1 MGFFSKYPY
10 TDFHELNLDWVLE
23 QIKKVNAASGVTFN
37 DSEAALGA
45 TNVQDAIDALQVE
58 IANVAL
64 ISTVFVKVE
73 NEIALD
79 RWQNGHVYTHLQ
91 TINSPT
97 LIQIINAIRNGKV
110 VCLEIDDSNQKEYFY
125 MNAVTEIPGDYQH
138 IVEMYDPFDLVKLSL
153 VINGLNDDQNI
164 FCEILPSVQESI
176 VESFNG
182 RNGAVV
188 PADHDYTAEQIDYDN
203 QASQLLA
210 TNVQDAIDEVH
221 GEIPEHVVN
230 SFNNREGDVIPT
242 DHDYNA
248 EQIDYDN
255 TASQLQATDVQAAI
269 DEIIGLVITAGV
281 GSFNGRSGIVLPQ
294 SGDYTAA
301 MIPIST
307 SDTNLPN
314 TVHNVQ
320 EYIEYMNPAEV
331 TVTLTINGAKEDS
344 ITIYDSNDVQ
354 VGSCIFASDQTSG
367 TCQISVPAGGGS
379 YKFISSVA
387 KDTTTGSSDY
397 EKTVVLTDTLTQ
409 TVNVMPDN
417 CLYWF
422 GNEMLDATGGWYA
435 TRELY
440 GGTITKNT
448 NSILLNAVP
457 SGGTANAYIETTS
470 QYDFTGL
477 STLKIL
483 KNNDRATDASGG
495 RGAWIHAGVDGAGA
509 ELAFSDFT
517 TTGLSW
523 ASITITQV
531 GDNKGYTCCR
541 NWQQSVNASMEVYA
555 LYAE

>member
-23 QIKKVNAASGVTFN
+23 QIKKVNAASGVTFD

-45 TNVQDAIDALQVE
+45 TNVQDAIDKLQEE

-79 RWQNGHVYTHLQ
+79 RWQNGHLYTHLQ

-97 LIQIINAIRNGKV
+97 LMQIINAIRNGKV
-110 VCLEIDDSNQKEYFY
+110 VCLEIADSNQKEYFY

-138 IVEMYDPFDLVKLSL
+138 IVELYDPFDLVKLSV

-176 VESFNG
+176 VESFKG

-188 PADHDYTAEQIDYDN
+188 PDDHDYTAEQIDYDN
-203 QASQLLA
+203 TSSGLA
-210 TNVQDAIDEVH
+210 ATDVQNAIDEVH

-230 SFNNREGDVIPT
+230 SFKNREGNVVPA

-255 TASQLQATDVQAAI
+255 TSSGLQATDVQAAI

-307 SDTNLPN
+307 SNTDLPN

-320 EYIEYMNPAEV
+320 EYIEYEHPAAV

-344 ITIYDSNDVQ
+344 ITIYDSDDVQ
-354 VGSCIFASDQTSG
+354 VGSCIFAAGQTSG
-367 TCQISVPAGGGS
+367 TCQISVPVGGGS
-379 YKFISSVA
+379 YKFISSVS
-387 KDTTTGSSDY
+387 KDTTTGTSDY
-397 EKTVVLTDTLTQ
+397 EKTVALTDSVSQ
-409 TVNVMPDN
+409 TVNVYPDHS
-417 CLYWF
+417 LFWY
-422 GNEMLDATGGWYA
+422 GNYIVGF
-435 TRELY
+435 TRESIQPNLSKTDLTNALEIHWTASAIGSGAY
-440 GGTITKNT
+440 YTDNPIDLSAYSKIKMNCIGISGTIRWYGEIASPDANSNNPAAIDASNT
-448 NSILLNAVP
+448 TDGIKELDISSVVTSNYVGMLL
-457 SGGTANAYIETTS
+457 GGDTDNTAYITIS
-470 QYDFTGL
+470 
-477 STLKIL
+477 
-483 KNNDRATDASGG
+483 
-495 RGAWIHAGVDGAGA
+495 
-509 ELAFSDFT
+509 AFW
-517 TTGLSW
+517 L
-523 ASITITQV
+523 
-531 GDNKGYTCCR
+531 
-541 NWQQSVNASMEVYA
+541 E
-555 LYAE
+555 